1 MGLPTLLYKGET
13 MGLVYFIFFCI
24 GASVFSFVNV
34 LIYRVPRK
42 ISFVGGRS
50 FCPTCKSKLKPY
62 DMVPVLSYFFLRGR
76 CRKCKE
82 KIPLRYVFVEL
93 LGGILAV
100 QCVMMTP
107 MDESGAGSYLL
118 KVLLMMLAGALLTAV
133 AFVDID
139 TMEIPNGFVLAFV
152 CLGIVS
158 LFLFPE
164 VSLIM
169 RIIGFFAV
177 SVPMLLLT
185 MLIPGAFGGGDI
197 KLMAAAGLF
206 LGVKL
211 VAAAFFFSVLTGGV
225 YGIYLLAGKKK
236 GGKDHFAFGPFLC
249 IGIWAAVCW
258 GNAVISWYFGF
269 LP

>member
-1 MGLPTLLYKGET
+1 
-13 MGLVYFIFFCI
+13 MGLVYFIFFWI

-50 FCPTCKSKLKPY
+50 FCPSCGTKLKFY
-62 DMVPVLSYFFLRGR
+62 DMIPVFSYLFLKGK
-76 CRKCKE
+76 CRKCRA
-82 KIPLRYVFVEL
+82 KISPRYPAVEL
-93 LGGILAV
+93 LGGITAV
-100 QCVMMTP
+100 WCAFLIP
-107 MDESGAGSYLL
+107 LEAGAGIYLL
-118 KVLLMMLAGALLTAV
+118 KVCFLLLTGALLAAV
-133 AFVDID
+133 AFVDVD
-139 TMEIPNGFVLAFV
+139 TMEIPNGFVLALA

-164 VSLIM
+164 VSLVM
-169 RIIGFFAV
+169 RMIGFFAV

-185 MLIPGAFGGGDI
+185 VLIPGAFGGGDI
-197 KLMAAAGLF
+197 KLMAAAGFL

-211 VAAAFFFSVLTGGV
+211 IAAAFFFAVLTGGI

-258 GNAVISWYFGF
+258 GNEVISWYLNL

>member
-1 MGLPTLLYKGET
+1 
-13 MGLVYFIFFCI
+13 MGLVYFIFFWV

-50 FCPTCKSKLKPY
+50 FCPSCRSRLKPY
-62 DMVPVLSYFFLRGR
+62 DMVPVLSYVLLRGR

-82 KIPLRYVFVEL
+82 KIPFRYLLVEL
-93 LGGILAV
+93 LGGISAV
-100 QCVMMTP
+100 QCAVIVP
-107 MDESGAGSYLL
+107 LDEAGSGLYLL
-118 KVLLMMLAGALLTAV
+118 RILLLILTGALLTAV

-139 TMEIPNGFVLAFV
+139 TMEIPNGFVLALG
-152 CLGIVS
+152 CLGILS

-164 VSLIM
+164 VSSAM
-169 RIIGFFAV
+169 RLAGCFAV

-185 MLIPGAFGGGDI
+185 VLIPGAFGGGDI
-197 KLMAAAGLF
+197 KLMAAAGLL
-206 LGVKL
+206 LGIRL
-211 VAAAFFFSVLTGGV
+211 TAAAFFFSVLTGGI

-249 IGIWAAVCW
+249 VGIWTAVCW
-258 GNAVISWYFGF
+258 GNDVISWYFGL

>member
-1 MGLPTLLYKGET
+1 
-13 MGLVYFIFFCI
+13 MGLVYFIFFWV

-50 FCPTCKSKLKPY
+50 FCPSCKTKLKPY
-62 DMVPVLSYFFLRGR
+62 DMVPVLSYVFLRGK
-76 CRKCKE
+76 CRKCKA
-82 KIPLRYVFVEL
+82 KIPFRYLFVEL
-93 LGGILAV
+93 LGGIIAV
-100 QCVMMTP
+100 QCALTVP
-107 MDESGAGSYLL
+107 LDHEGAGIYLL
-118 KVLLMMLAGALLTAV
+118 KAFFLLLTGALLTAV

-139 TMEIPNGFVLAFV
+139 TMEIPNGFVLALA
-152 CLGIVS
+152 CLGAVS

-164 VSLIM
+164 VSLPM
-169 RIIGFFAV
+169 RAVGCFAV

-185 MLIPGAFGGGDI
+185 VLIPGAFGGGDM
-197 KLMAAAGLF
+197 KLMAAAGIY
-206 LGVKL
+206 LGARL
-211 VAAAFFFSVLTGGV
+211 TGAAFFFAVLAGGF

-249 IGIWAAVCW
+249 MGIWAAICW
-258 GNAVISWYFGF
+258 GNDIIGWYFGL